1 MNHLEDGRGSPGKAS
16 PEGDAENSE
25 DPEEA
30 DAEDEA
36 QDQYDNNNGR
46 GNTNFSKRSPRT
58 TPNGKTAPYAS
69 EYTNTF
75 NDAALESL
83 NVGGGDAGS
92 KTGPREEL
100 EDQAKDYIEEL
111 MIKQGLSGDRRP
123 ETEEEGL

>member
-16 PEGDAENSE
+16 PDGDAENSE

-30 DAEDEA
+30 NAEDDA
-36 QDQYDNNNGR
+36 QDQYDNNSHEDRNL
-46 GNTNFSKRSPRT
+46 SKGSPRA

-83 NVGGGDAGS
+83 NVGGGNAGS

-100 EDQAKDYIEEL
+100 ED
-111 MIKQGLSGDRRP
+111 
-123 ETEEEGL
+123 